1 MPQAVVIGAGVAGI
15 AVSVRLALKG
25 WQVMVLE
32 ANDYPGGKLSEFK
45 HDGFRF
51 DAGPSLFTMPMLV
64 DELFTLAGRDPRAYF
79 NYEKLSLACRYFYA
93 GGTVLDAH
101 ADPQRFAAEIEAKLG
116 VPAQVVADHLHA
128 AARKYALTKGI
139 FMERSLHKAS
149 TYFRKDVLKALIHLP
164 KLHLGRSMHAQNVKK
179 LKHPKLVQLFDRY
192 ATYNGSNPYAA
203 PGILNLIAHLEHGI
217 GACFP
222 KGGMIAITQSLVRL
236 AEELGVQFRYGQRVT
251 RILVDAGRATGVELA
266 GKTIAADLVVSNMD
280 IVPTY
285 RRLLAEQPAPEK
297 VLQHERSSSALIFYW
312 GIVRTFAPLDLH
324 NIFFSDDYAAEFE
337 GIFGTLGLH
346 ADPTIYVH
354 VSAKYEP
361 TDAPEGMEN
370 WFVMINVPGNR
381 GQDWNALIEVSRAR
395 IVAKLSRL
403 LGTDIAALI
412 RCEDVL
418 DPRSIEARTS
428 SYQGSLYGAS
438 SNRQMSAFF
447 RHANFS
453 SRLKNLYF
461 CGGSVHPGGGIPLC
475 LLSARIVSELVPA
488 AL

>member
-1 MPQAVVIGAGVAGI
+1 MPQAVVIGAGIAGI

-32 ANDYPGGKLSEFK
+32 ANDYPGGKLSAFE
-45 HDGFRF
+45 HAGFRF

-79 NYEKLSLACRYFYA
+79 NYEKLSLACRYFYTD
-93 GGTVLDAH
+93 GTVLDAH
-101 ADPQRFAAEIEAKLG
+101 ADPQQFAAEVEAKLG

-128 AARKYALTKGI
+128 AARKYVLTKGI
-139 FMERSLHKAS
+139 FMERSLHKAG
-149 TYFRKDVLKALIHLP
+149 TYFRKDVLKALLHLP
-164 KLHLGRSMHAQNVKK
+164 ELHLSRSMHAQNVKK

-251 RILVDAGRATGVELA
+251 RIVVAAGRATGVELA
-266 GKTIAADLVVSNMD
+266 DQKIPADLVVSNMD

-312 GIVRTFAPLDLH
+312 GIGRTFAQLDLH

-337 GIFGTLGLH
+337 GIFGTGGLH
-346 ADPTIYVH
+346 ADPTVYVH
-354 VSAKYEP
+354 VSAKNEP

-370 WFVMINVPGNR
+370 WFVMINVSGNR
-381 GQDWNALIEVSRAR
+381 GQDWDAVIALAR
-395 IVAKLSRL
+395 TRILAKLGRL

-412 RCEDVL
+412 RTEDTL

-453 SRLKNLYF
+453 SQLKNLYF

-475 LLSARIVSELVPA
+475 LLSARIVSELVPVA
-488 AL
+488 P